1 VRARVGGA
9 STTSFLLAAH
19 FAKRNTKFGGGG
31 KIGIGKRW
39 RAKIPSPQPPAR
51 LATRSVAGRPSFLP
65 ARAFSFCRAKRGNQS
80 EFRSKKVRASFS
92 NCDQKRRRVCRV
104 GGAPCAFTLRNV
116 GAARTERREALFIR
130 LRRKPRV

>member
-1 VRARVGGA
+1 MRARVGGA

-65 ARAFSFCRAKRGNQS
+65 AQAFSLAP
-80 EFRSKKVRASFS
+80 RSCGAVSS
-92 NCDQKRRRVCRV
+92 VQKRF
-104 GGAPCAFTLRNV
+104 GFGQTNAPISNFPIF
-116 GAARTERREALFIR
+116 ARSPRKFYLKRWWLNFLDQNIAILILF
-130 LRRKPRV
+130 LL

>member
-1 VRARVGGA
+1 MRARVGGA

-51 LATRSVAGRPSFLP
+51 LAMRSVAGRPSFLP

-80 EFRSKKVRASFS
+80 EFRSKRFELRSAIATNQDIS
-92 NCDQKRRRVCRV
+92 NFQGKKFKLVGVLGIEPSLHPPEGRVLPV
-104 GGAPCAFTLRNV
+104 YYTPILNH
-116 GAARTERREALFIR
+116 
-130 LRRKPRV
+130 